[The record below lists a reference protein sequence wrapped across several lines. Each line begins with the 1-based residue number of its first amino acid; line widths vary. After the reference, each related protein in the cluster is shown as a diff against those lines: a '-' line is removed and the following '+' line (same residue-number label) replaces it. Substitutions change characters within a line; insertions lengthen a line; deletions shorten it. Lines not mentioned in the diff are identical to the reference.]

1 MSKCA
6 NLVREEMAD
15 DAIITLTRE
24 EYAKCIE
31 NFEDGALNDA
41 ARALWDIV
49 KADVAKYFDKYNANS
64 AIGCDALCKQLTR
77 LTGSKLEAYKS
88 AFEVMGYHLKYEV
101 DWFTGK
107 IYKVSF
113 EIGCVIDYS

>member
-6 NLVREEMAD
+6 ELVRSEMAD
-15 DAIITLTRE
+15 DAIITLTKE

-41 ARALWDIV
+41 VRKLWEIV
-49 KADVAKYFDKYNANS
+49 KSDVETYWNGYKPMAS
-64 AIGCDALCKQLTR
+64 LGCDNSCKQMTR
-77 LTGSKLEAYKS
+77 LIGSKLDAYKR
-88 AFEVMGYHLKYEV
+88 AFDVMGYHLSYEV

-107 IYKVSF
+107 IYRVTY
-113 EIGCVIDYS
+113 EIGCIVDY